1 MRGFLPIIFF
11 TMVASNVLIRSDE
24 LDVPKQPQPDEQYFE
39 AFAKYFY
46 EKYGEKLIGPPGMP
60 GLQYDE
66 VLVQNILKRISL
78 LEAKTAFLQEECGS
92 PLEKLYKKIKSLF

>member
-11 TMVASNVLIRSDE
+11 TIVASNVLIPGDE
-24 LDVPKQPQPDEQYFE
+24 LDVSKQPHLDQYFE

>member
-11 TMVASNVLIRSDE
+11 TIVASNVLIRSDE
-24 LDVPKQPQPDEQYFE
+24 LDVPKQPQLDQYFE

-46 EKYGEKLIGPPGMP
+46 EKYGEKLIGPPGIP
-60 GLQYDE
+60 GLQHDE

-92 PLEKLYKKIKSLF
+92 PLAKLYKKIKSSF